1 LIEDGVSGLLVP
13 LEDPPALAQGIL
25 RMAKGEAAT
34 AEMAARALERARA
47 SYSLDSVAA
56 RYADF
61 YEGLM
66 GERGTAQ
73 T

>member
-1 LIEDGVSGLLVP
+1 MANGAA
-13 LEDPPALAQGIL
+13 PA
-25 RMAKGEAAT
+25 
-34 AEMAARALERARA
+34 AEMAARALERAQA

-61 YEGLM
+61 YESLM
-66 GERGTAQ
+66 GERGTAR